1 MNIRPLLLATA
12 ILAGS
17 TLAPAQAAVIFS
29 DNFDADFGSSALNFN
44 GLINWTSSN
53 GTIDY
58 IRSGGYGIGCVGG
71 SGGCLDLDGSTGNAG
86 RITSTQVFSFD
97 DELQYY
103 IDLALSGNQ
112 RGGATD
118 SVLFGIRNVDT
129 AAELSTVVGPLA
141 PNAPFSITSWGFSG
155 LSGNWQLFVEGIGG
169 DNIGAIL
176 DNYSLRHDDVA
187 AAVPLPGSLSLLGLG
202 LALVAFAS
210 TRQRKA

>member
-1 MNIRPLLLATA
+1 MNIRAQLLATA
-12 ILAGS
+12 LLVGS
-17 TLAPAQAAVIFS
+17 TLAPAQATVLFS
-29 DNFDADFGSSALNFN
+29 DNFDADHGSSALNFN
-44 GLINWTSSN
+44 SLLNWTSSN

-58 IRSGGYGIGCVGG
+58 IRSGGYGISCVGG

-86 RITSTQVFSFD
+86 RITSTQVFSLD

-112 RGGATD
+112 RGGSADT
-118 SVLFGIRNVDT
+118 VLFGIRNVDT

-141 PNAPFSITSWGFSG
+141 ANAPFSTISWGFSG
-155 LSGNWQLFVEGIGG
+155 LSGNWQLFVEGLGN
-169 DNIGAIL
+169 DNVGAIL
-176 DNYSLRHDDVA
+176 DNYSLRHDDA
-187 AAVPLPGSLSLLGLG
+187 IAVPLPGSLSLLGLG